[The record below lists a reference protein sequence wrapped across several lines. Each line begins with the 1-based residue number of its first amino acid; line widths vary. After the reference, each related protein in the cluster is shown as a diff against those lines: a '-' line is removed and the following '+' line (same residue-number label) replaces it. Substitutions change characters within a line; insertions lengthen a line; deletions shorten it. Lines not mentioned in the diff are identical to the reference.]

1 MATPFLETV
10 MTTPP
15 KTLLDM
21 AGATPAAARFS
32 DAILL
37 IIDAQREYVDGSLP
51 LAGMHEA
58 LSIGGTLL
66 QRARDAG
73 TPVVH
78 VLHRGSGQF
87 FNPAGTGFQPV
98 APLTPHPGETVIEK
112 TLANSFVGTEL
123 EEVLARS
130 GRKNLIVIGFMTHNC
145 VSSTVRAAKDRGYTI
160 TVVAPATATRDL
172 PDGRGGTIPASVLQT
187 ACLAGLGDTM
197 ARIAWYAEEIQD

>member
-1 MATPFLETV
+1 MSSRLH
-10 MTTPP
+10 TT
-15 KTLLDM
+15 LGDELY
-21 AGATPAAARFS
+21 AAWHARS
-32 DAILL
+32 
-37 IIDAQREYVDGSLP
+37 
-51 LAGMHEA
+51 
-58 LSIGGTLL
+58 
-66 QRARDAG
+66 
-73 TPVVH
+73 
-78 VLHRGSGQF
+78 
-87 FNPAGTGFQPV
+87 PV

-197 ARIAWYAEEIQD
+197 ARIAWHAEEIQD